1 MRGAGSIPG
10 LYNLFSFSKQ
20 RGFEAGSTESR
31 FLIELLPTF
40 NFLRTILQVS
50 IGLCFGLTFASAVT

>member
-1 MRGAGSIPG
+1 MHGAGSIPG

-20 RGFEAGSTESR
+20 CGFEAETTESL

-40 NFLRTILQVS
+40 NFLGIILQVS
-50 IGLCFGLTFASAVT
+50 IGLCFGLNFVLAVT